1 MNERCKNSTSLLNL
15 TPISSSRFRLYLDSL
30 DASTSTPQENQQI
43 TKFFHDFMIFSVLFH
58 GIDRNPWP
66 MGPSQVYRGAVEFR
80 RAEVLSMERV
90 ERLGGSAAELPAP
103 QEAMKGGRAKS
114 LRPLSALKMPRCK
127 VGRSWKLGVGDGVG
141 QTPCSSQCPMEP

>member
-1 MNERCKNSTSLLNL
+1 M
-15 TPISSSRFRLYLDSL
+15 
-30 DASTSTPQENQQI
+30 
-43 TKFFHDFMIFSVLFH
+43 FFFDIFSTFFH

-80 RAEVLSMERV
+80 RAEVLSMERL

-103 QEAMKGGRAKS
+103 EAMKGGRAKS

-127 VGRSWKLGVGDGVG
+127 VGRSW
-141 QTPCSSQCPMEP
+141 